1 MSIVEF
7 FTYLFEGDV
16 AYRAYTVACII
27 GAGCFLIAGVIAYF
41 SERADV
47 YVALAFAIVGGV
59 SIATVSFSGTVTA
72 MGTICVAGLA
82 VVGGALYLVLA
93 AVLVSKEKRR
103 QRKRD
108 RAEVERKLQFLLP
121 QKDNSF
127 VRARLHTAL
136 NADMGA
142 SNSAIPEED
151 SGEKLR
157 LEYAKKLL
165 AKVWEAPLSTAE
177 RLTVEDMEKDFSAY
191 MRKEKWTARDAR
203 KINELL
209 SILLKLSAKYSV

>member
-7 FTYLFEGDV
+7 FTYLFEDDV
-16 AYRAYTVACII
+16 AYGGYAVACII

-47 YVALAFAIVGGV
+47 YVALAFAVVGGV
-59 SIATVSFSGTVTA
+59 SIATVSFSGAVTA
-72 MGTICVAGLA
+72 VGTVCVAALA
-82 VVGGALYLVLA
+82 IVGGGLYLVLSA
-93 AVLVSKEKRR
+93 LLAVKEKRR

-108 RAEVERKLQFLLP
+108 RAEVERKLQFMLP

-127 VRARLHTAL
+127 IRARLHTAL

-142 SNSAIPEED
+142 SNGLIAEEE
-151 SGEKLR
+151 SEEKLR

-165 AKVWEAPLSTAE
+165 AKVWEAPLSAAD
-177 RLTVEDMEKDFSAY
+177 RLTMESMEKDFSAF
-191 MRKEKWTARDAR
+191 MRKEKWTASDAR

-209 SILLKLSAKYSV
+209 AVLLKLSAKYSV